1 MKKEASLCLI
11 EDTENHKFAMVRNH
25 RGINKGCINFPGGK
39 KEPGETMEE
48 CACRETFEETGL
60 TIKNPAKVGYVE
72 FPTMDFYVH
81 VYKCSDFSGSLKE
94 SSDEVDVFW
103 QDADKIPYDQMRA
116 ADKDF
121 LPLILAGKYVRKSY
135 FYDENFQIEKV
146 VDLDKEPENL

>member
-11 EDTENHKFAMVRNH
+11 EDTKKHCFAMVRNH
-25 RGINKGCINFPGGK
+25 RGINKGGVNFPGGK

-48 CACRETFEETGL
+48 CARRETFEETGL
-60 TIKNPAKVGYVE
+60 TVSNLEKVGYVE

-81 VYKCSDFSGSLKE
+81 IYKSASFSGQLKE

-116 ADKDF
+116 ADRDF
-121 LPLILAGKYVRKSY
+121 LPLILSGKYVRKSY
-135 FYDENFQIEKV
+135 FYDKNFKIEKV
-146 VDLDKEPENL
+146 VDLEKEPENI